1 MLHRRGLKK
10 SIDFSKINQLTSEFG
25 TMCSPQVIFD
35 ITFNEYKN
43 ELKIEKV
50 SRDYVKKLKYLD
62 LTQIPKSSD
71 CLNLQSE
78 IYEI

>member
-35 ITFNEYKN
+35 ITFNEYN
-43 ELKIEKV
+43 ELKI
-50 SRDYVKKLKYLD
+50 
-62 LTQIPKSSD
+62 
-71 CLNLQSE
+71 
-78 IYEI
+78 